1 MRAARFVTLCFVYS
15 GLILLTQYLTV
26 YQYSFTIV
34 GLAQLG
40 VALSILA
47 TGLARLWNPAVETG
61 NPAEYGLFAYGMA
74 ALSLVLSLLFAAQ
87 LLLL

>member
-15 GLILLTQYLTV
+15 GLLLLIQSVTA
-26 YQYSFTIV
+26 YQSSSELA
-34 GLAQLG
+34 GLAQLA

-47 TGLARLWNPAVETG
+47 TGGYRLWNPDIESE
-61 NPAEYGLFAYGMA
+61 NPAEYGLLAYGMA
-74 ALSLVLSLLFAAQ
+74 ILSLFLTILLFGQ